1 MTINQENFRLRI
13 VNDDAPENPFLAW
26 DCEPEVAWDFESI
39 ENTDGIVKDILNK
52 LTISKVKYHQ
62 KKLAE
67 ILDIEFSDDADLGEK
82 HYEIEYEISRTNL
95 ENLSKVCDLL
105 KIPNLYYGS
114 RGYCQGDYADVLIV
128 CTDKFY
134 ETTGAKKSPK
144 ANEKTLNAAKSLFDA
159 WAWGDVY
166 GFIIEEVDE
175 DGKWDHIDS
184 CGGFYGTD
192 HKESGLYDYIDEEYS
207 FLIANE
213 DLYL

>member
-1 MTINQENFRLRI
+1 MPINQENFRLRI
-13 VNDDAPENPFLAW
+13 VNDDTAENPFLAW
-26 DCEPEVAWDFESI
+26 DCEPEVAWDFKSI
-39 ENTDGIVKDILNK
+39 ENTNGIVKDILNT
-52 LTISKVKYHQ
+52 LTLSKVKYHQ

-67 ILDIEFSDDADLGEK
+67 ILDIGFSDDADLSEK
-82 HYEIEYEISRTNL
+82 HYEIGYEISHTTL

-114 RGYCQGDYADVLIV
+114 RGSSQGDYADVLIV

-134 ETTGAKKSPK
+134 ATTGAKNSPK
-144 ANEKTLNAAKSLFDA
+144 ANERTLNAAKSLFNA

-175 DGKWDHIDS
+175 DGKWNHIDS
-184 CGGFYGTD
+184 CYGFYGTD